1 MVCCQS
7 SFRKKTTFFWMSLH
21 LAMRKPKSIADK
33 VVSICVQTNGR
44 ILKCRYSFSGRQ
56 RLISV
61 SEGRKRVE
69 KCMLHPFFVRQSTA
83 KPTSQSRQ
91 TPSQHRQTRIRKANA
106 NKTTGCKSGET
117 KSKPTKH
124 HCKKSSEKS
133 PFFVCQQPF
142 AHAKILPL
150 TQQRATLD
158 GTQKKLVMSPS
169 KGYG

>member
-124 HCKKSSEKS
+124 HCKKKLRKIALFRLSAAFCTCQNFAPDAAKS
-133 PFFVCQQPF
+133 NPRR
-142 AHAKILPL
+142 HAKKVGHEP
-150 TQQRATLD
+150 
-158 GTQKKLVMSPS
+158 
-169 KGYG
+169 